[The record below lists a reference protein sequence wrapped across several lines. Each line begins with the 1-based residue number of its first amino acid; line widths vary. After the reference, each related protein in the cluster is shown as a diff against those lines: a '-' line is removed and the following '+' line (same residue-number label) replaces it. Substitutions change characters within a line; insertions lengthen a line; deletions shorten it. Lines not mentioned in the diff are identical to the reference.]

1 MFLVNFD
8 NLAEEMM
15 LYNPGIRELSAGWRE
30 TGNYNRSNSYL
41 FS

>member
-1 MFLVNFD
+1 MYHVKFL

-30 TGNYNRSNSYL
+30 TGNYNRSIFIL
-41 FS
+41 F